1 MRKLIPSRRLTALLA
16 AYVIAL
22 QALLLPLT
30 VAAHAAPEE
39 GLCVSAKSGGAPR
52 STTSPDRSPARHDSG
67 CACAA
72 GCGMQCH
79 APALAGAPSIAFAAY
94 PLRVSMAAPA
104 PPVTAVIRPPHR
116 TPLVARAPP
125 LV

>member
-1 MRKLIPSRRLTALLA
+1 MRKLIPSRRLIALLA
-16 AYVIAL
+16 AYVVAL

-30 VAAHAAPEE
+30 VAAGAAFDQ
-39 GLCVSAKSGGAPR
+39 GLCVSAASGGAP
-52 STTSPDRSPARHDSG
+52 SPTKSPASHDTG

-79 APALAGAPSIAFAAY
+79 APALAGAPSIAFVAY
-94 PLRVSMAAPA
+94 PLPVSIIAPA
-104 PPVTAVIRPPHR
+104 QPITAVILPASR

-125 LV
+125 VA